1 MSRTHSVALLSILL
15 CSIVSGTAGAVQR
28 AHVSTSGLDSNTAFN
43 CDVARPCRFF
53 QAASTVVD
61 PNGEV
66 VVLDSGG
73 FGAVNLTKSI
83 SLIAPTGVHA
93 GISVFPGSD
102 GVTIATPGINVVLRG
117 ITINGLGGNNGISMT
132 AGTSLSVE
140 DCVISNFTGSGNI
153 GIFVNTAAKVK
164 IIDTLLRD
172 SDQGI
177 QLQGGAI
184 ATIARTRLVGI
195 ASFGIFVFGI
205 TAGTTTSA
213 SISDTNVSGVS
224 KLIADKYGI
233 FASAGSGNVRASVIR
248 SIVSN
253 FNVGVA
259 SVGPSGTP
267 TSTSL
272 LTLSESTVTENTY
285 GLYRSGPTAT
295 FESLGNNMVH
305 LNLANTLGT
314 ITLAAPL

>member
-1 MSRTHSVALLSILL
+1 MSRTHSLVLLSILL

-61 PNGEV
+61 SNGEV

-73 FGAVNLTKSI
+73 FGTVTLTKSI
-83 SLIAPTGVHA
+83 SLIVPTGVHA

-117 ITINGLGGNNGISMT
+117 LTINGLGGNNGISMT

-140 DCVISNFTGSGNI
+140 DCVISNFAGSGNI

-172 SDQGI
+172 SDLGI
-177 QLQGGAI
+177 QLQGGAV
-184 ATIARTRLVGI
+184 ATIARSRLVGI

-205 TAGTTTSA
+205 TAGTTTA
-213 SISDTNVSGVS
+213 AISDTNVSGIS
-224 KLIADKYGI
+224 KLVQDRYGI
-233 FASAGSGNVRASVIR
+233 LASAGSGNVRASVIR

-259 SVGPSGTP
+259 SVGPSGSP
-267 TSTSL
+267 TSTAL
-272 LTLSESTVTENTY
+272 LTLGESTVTENSY

-295 FESLGNNMVH
+295 FESMGNNMVR

-314 ITLAAPL
+314 ITPAAPL